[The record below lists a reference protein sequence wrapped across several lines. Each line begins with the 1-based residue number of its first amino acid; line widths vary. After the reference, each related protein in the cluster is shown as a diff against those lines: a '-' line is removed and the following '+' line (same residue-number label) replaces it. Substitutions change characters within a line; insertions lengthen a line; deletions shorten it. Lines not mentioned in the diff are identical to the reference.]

1 MALKPA
7 HRRLFTILDG
17 QSFED
22 GLAVSPAGLVLA
34 ATFAIVIGLTAG
46 VYTASTGLAP
56 DVGGRDPRA
65 LEIGSRRSPGPKG

>member
-1 MALKPA
+1 M
-7 HRRLFTILDG
+7 
-17 QSFED
+17 
-22 GLAVSPAGLVLA
+22 LA